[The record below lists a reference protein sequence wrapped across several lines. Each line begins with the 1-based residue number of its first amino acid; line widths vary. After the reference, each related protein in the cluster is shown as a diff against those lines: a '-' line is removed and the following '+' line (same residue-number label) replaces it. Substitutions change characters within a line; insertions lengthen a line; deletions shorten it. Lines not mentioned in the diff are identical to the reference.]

1 MTTILLGLIRGYQ
14 KSFSK
19 ILPPSC
25 RYYPSCSQYTY
36 EAVERYGWLRGGW
49 MGAVRMFPTGGIPQ
63 QVSTSPLACIW
74 MVLSAAQ
81 IGLCSCAEWACMATR
96 EASGESP
103 LD

>member
-49 MGAVRMFPTGGIPQ
+49 MGAVAFPEISGDDPYAALGVVGAMKDIKKYTAAG
-63 QVSTSPLACIW
+63 ST
-74 MVLSAAQ
+74 VYVF
-81 IGLCSCAEWACMATR
+81 GL
-96 EASGESP
+96 
-103 LD
+103 